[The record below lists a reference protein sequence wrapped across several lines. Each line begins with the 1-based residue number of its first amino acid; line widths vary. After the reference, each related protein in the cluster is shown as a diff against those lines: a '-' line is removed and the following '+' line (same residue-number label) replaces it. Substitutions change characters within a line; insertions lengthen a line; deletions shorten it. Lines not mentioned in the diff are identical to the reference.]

1 MARKGPLA
9 RLVVASLALAPLD
22 LLDQPS
28 KLLESVGV
36 LKSLL
41 KGAKRI
47 LQIVLMILLTCLYL
61 VHIYNISYLYI
72 YIYKHAYINMYHVY
86 IHCICMDHTIL
97 YIYQHKS
104 SLP

>member
-47 LQIVLMILLTCLYL
+47 ITSNCSDDPTYLFILG
-61 VHIYNISYLYI
+61 SYLQHLL

-86 IHCICMDHTIL
+86 IHCICMDHSIL